1 MDLHTLKENLE
12 ARGYA
17 VACFGSAREAAVYLD
32 AAIDGETVA
41 IGGSITAREM
51 GVAPLLATHNE
62 LIWHWEPC
70 EGMTAAEALTA
81 ARSATVYLTSCNAIA
96 ESGEI
101 VNIDGAG
108 NRIASTLFGHE
119 KVYFIIGRNKL
130 TADYD
135 AALWRARNVAAPK
148 RAASMNKKTPCAVKA
163 DKCYDCKSPDRIC
176 RGLAVLWGP
185 VMGFETEILLIDED
199 LGM

>member
-17 VACFGSAREAAVYLD
+17 VSCFGSAREAAAYLD

-101 VNIDGAG
+101 VNIDGTG
-108 NRIASTLFGHE
+108 NRVAATLYGPRR
-119 KVYFIIGRNKL
+119 VYFLVGSNKI
-130 TADYD
+130 TRDEESAVS
-135 AALWRARNVAAPK
+135 RARNVAAPK
-148 RAASMNKKTPCAVKA
+148 NAARLGRKTPCVAA
-163 DKCYDCKSPDRIC
+163 GKCMNCRSPERIC
-176 RGLAVLWGP
+176 RALTVLWEAPRGAAYE
-185 VMGFETEILLIDED
+185 VILIDEP
-199 LGM
+199 LGY

>member
-101 VNIDGAG
+101 VNIDGTG
-108 NRIASTLFGHE
+108 NRVAATLYGPRR
-119 KVYFIIGRNKL
+119 VYFLVGSNKV
-130 TADYD
+130 TRDEESAVS
-135 AALWRARNVAAPK
+135 RARNVAAPK
-148 RAASMNKKTPCAVKA
+148 NAARLGRKTPCVAA
-163 DKCYDCKSPDRIC
+163 GKCMNCRSPERIC
-176 RGLAVLWGP
+176 RALTVLWEAPRGAAYE
-185 VMGFETEILLIDED
+185 VILIDEP
-199 LGM
+199 LGY

>member
-17 VACFGSAREAAVYLD
+17 VACFGSAREAAAYLD

-101 VNIDGAG
+101 VNIDGTG
-108 NRIASTLFGHE
+108 NRVAATLYGPRR
-119 KVYFIIGRNKL
+119 VYFLVGSNKI
-130 TADYD
+130 TRDEKSAVS
-135 AALWRARNVAAPK
+135 RARNVAAPK
-148 RAASMNKKTPCAVKA
+148 NAARLGRKTPCVTAG
-163 DKCYDCKSPDRIC
+163 KCMNCRSPERIC
-176 RGLAVLWGP
+176 RALTVLWEAPRGAAYE
-185 VMGFETEILLIDED
+185 VILIDEP
-199 LGM
+199 LGY

>member
-17 VACFGSAREAAVYLD
+17 VSCFGSAREAAAYLD

-101 VNIDGAG
+101 VNIDGTG
-108 NRIASTLFGHE
+108 NRVAATLYGPRR
-119 KVYFIIGRNKL
+119 VYFLVGSNKV
-130 TADYD
+130 TRDEESAVS
-135 AALWRARNVAAPK
+135 RARNVAAPK
-148 RAASMNKKTPCAVKA
+148 NAARLGRKTPCVAA
-163 DKCYDCKSPDRIC
+163 GKCMNCRSPERIC
-176 RGLAVLWGP
+176 RALTVLWEAPRGAAYE
-185 VMGFETEILLIDED
+185 VILIDEP
-199 LGM
+199 LGY

>member
-17 VACFGSAREAAVYLD
+17 VACFGSAREAAAYLD

-62 LIWHWEPC
+62 LIWHWEPR

-101 VNIDGAG
+101 VNIDGTG
-108 NRIASTLFGHE
+108 NRVAATLYGPRR
-119 KVYFIIGRNKL
+119 VYFLVGSNKI
-130 TADYD
+130 TRDEESAVS
-135 AALWRARNVAAPK
+135 RARNVAAPK
-148 RAASMNKKTPCAVKA
+148 NAARLGRKTPCVAA
-163 DKCYDCKSPDRIC
+163 GKCMNCRSPERIC
-176 RGLAVLWGP
+176 RALTVLWEAPRGAAYE
-185 VMGFETEILLIDED
+185 VILIDEP
-199 LGM
+199 LGY